1 MTRITNKQDI
11 KNFLTAGRAE
21 FTLESNNTA
30 THFTF
35 KITKSDTHYRYFVK
49 YLNGPDAYAYAGMI
63 KCPGELGTLL
73 EFYTTNKSP
82 RKDAPV
88 VRAINWFINQL
99 DHGTKLDQVEFHHI
113 GRCGR
118 CGRKL
123 TTPESI
129 RTGLGPVCVNK

>member
-11 KNFLTAGRAE
+11 VTFLTAGRAE

-35 KITKSDTHYRYFVK
+35 KITKSDTHYRYFVN
-49 YLNGPDAYAYAGMI
+49 YLNGPDSYGYAGMI
-63 KCPGELGTLL
+63 NELTGLK
-73 EFYTTNKSP
+73 FYTTQKSP
-82 RKDAPV
+82 KKDTPV
-88 VRAINWFINQL
+88 IRAINWFINQL

-129 RTGLGPVCVNK
+129 RTGLGPVCASKSH